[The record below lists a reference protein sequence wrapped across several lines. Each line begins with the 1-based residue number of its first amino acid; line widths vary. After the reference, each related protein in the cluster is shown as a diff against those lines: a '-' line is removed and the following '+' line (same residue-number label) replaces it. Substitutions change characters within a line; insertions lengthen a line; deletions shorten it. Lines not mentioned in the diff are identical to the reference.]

1 MTVRFGGRRR
11 KCNACK
17 RTFRVET
24 RGKKSAPEFHDRY
37 VLDRSTYRRVGTTG
51 ACSHV
56 AILKSLH
63 RDLTG
68 VVFAN
73 PNVANG
79 ILILDGKALSIRGK
93 KYCEHLVWDTQAGL
107 IARRLCSGK
116 ESPQTFD
123 DLLQE
128 ILDRGI
134 VFTAA
139 AIDGLPGLTQVLET
153 YGIYVQR
160 CHVHLLRDLKT
171 GLQLKRFSRHPGN
184 AQKRILFCYCKLL
197 LHSNPQTFLLR
208 WKHLERLIEAN
219 VFGLSPIHHN
229 VLVRFKKAC
238 RHAFTHFVDARIPTT
253 TNRLESYIGH
263 FNARLKT
270 MRGFK
275 KPENADRILIAL
287 HNSLL
292 KLS

>member
-1 MTVRFGGRRR
+1 M
-11 KCNACK
+11 
-17 RTFRVET
+17 
-24 RGKKSAPEFHDRY
+24 SAFHDRY
-37 VLDRSTYRRVGTTG
+37 VLDRSTFRRVGITG

-56 AILKSLH
+56 AVLKNLH

-68 VVFAN
+68 AVFAN
-73 PNVANG
+73 PNIASG

-93 KYCEHLVWDTQAGL
+93 KYCEHLVWDVRAGL
-107 IARRLCSGK
+107 LARRLCPGK
-116 ESPQTFD
+116 ESPQVFD
-123 DLLQE
+123 DLLQG
-128 ILDRGI
+128 ILGRGI

-139 AIDGLPGLTQVLET
+139 TIDGLPGLTQVLET
-153 YGIYVQR
+153 YGTYVQR
-160 CHVHLLRDLKT
+160 CHIHLLRDLKT
-171 GLQLKRFSRHPGN
+171 GLQLRRFNRHSGN

-197 LHSNPQTFLLR
+197 LHSNSQNFLLR
-208 WKHLERLIEAN
+208 WRHLERLIEAN

-238 RHAFTHFVDARIPTT
+238 HYAFTHFVDARIPTT

-275 KPENADRILIAL
+275 KSENANRILIAL

-292 KLS
+292 KSS